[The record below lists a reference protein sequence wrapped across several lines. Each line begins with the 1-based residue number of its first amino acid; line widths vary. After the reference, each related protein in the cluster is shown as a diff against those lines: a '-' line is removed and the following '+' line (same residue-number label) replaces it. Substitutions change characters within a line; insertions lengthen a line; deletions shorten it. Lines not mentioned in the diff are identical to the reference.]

1 MPRKTPVERE
11 IRQTKPFPSSAVV
24 PIITLLRT
32 ANVVERQYNA
42 LLEPLGITF
51 QQFNALSILRGAE
64 PHGHRMLEIANRM
77 IAVSPGVTRLID
89 KLAARKLVE
98 RLSSATDRRQVICRI
113 TPEGLQLLAS
123 VDAPLLEADERVM
136 SPLSEAD
143 RAVLVELLDR
153 VRAPLTASTPIEES
167 APEEGPA

>member
-1 MPRKTPVERE
+1 MPRKSLVERE
-11 IRQTKPFPSSAVV
+11 IRQTKPFSSSAVV
-24 PIITLLRT
+24 PIIALLRT

-42 LLEPLGITF
+42 LLEPYGITF
-51 QQFNALSILRGAE
+51 QQFNVLSILRGAE
-64 PHGHRMLEIANRM
+64 PHGHPMLEIANRL

-89 KLAARKLVE
+89 KLAAKKLVD
-98 RLSSATDRRQVICRI
+98 RLPSATDRRQVICRI

-123 VDAPLLEADERVM
+123 FEVPLLAADERVM

-153 VRAPLTASTPIEES
+153 VRTPFTSSTPIQAS
-167 APEEGPA
+167 APEEMPA